1 MGTFHVSCR
10 VENHV
15 HRSLSAEVP
24 KILVGTE
31 SECTWV
37 SAETL
42 RRLRIKVEK
51 KDMTFVMANGKTL
64 SRGVG
69 FAVIG
74 IGEHVTIDE
83 VVFGQEG
90 DLQLLGART
99 LEGLNLVVDP
109 TRKRLVAGGPVPAA
123 LVAHPGDWGHNGR
136 ACILARGTEQAAA
149 IEGSACTYARPT

>member
-1 MGTFHVSCR
+1 MGAFHVSCR
-10 VENHV
+10 IENHAR
-15 HRSLSAEVP
+15 RSLSADVT
-24 KILVGTE
+24 KILVDTG

-42 RRLRIKVEK
+42 RRLKVKMEK

-64 SRGVG
+64 TRNVG
-69 FAVIG
+69 FAVIR

-90 DLQLLGART
+90 DLEILGART

-109 TRKRLVAGGPVPAA
+109 TRKKLVAGGPVPAA
-123 LVAHPGDWGHNGR
+123 ATR
-136 ACILARGTEQAAA
+136 
-149 IEGSACTYARPT
+149 SA

>member
-1 MGTFHVSCR
+1 MGAFHVSCQ

-24 KILVGTE
+24 QILVDTGR
-31 SECTWV
+31 ECTWV

-42 RRLRIKVEK
+42 GRLRVKVEE
-51 KDMTFVMANGKTL
+51 KDMTFVMANGKILT
-64 SRGVG
+64 RNVG
-69 FAVIG
+69 FAVIR

-90 DLQLLGART
+90 DLETLGART

-123 LVAHPGDWGHNGR
+123 
-136 ACILARGTEQAAA
+136 
-149 IEGSACTYARPT
+149 